1 MSDASSCDLEDSEPG
16 QGPAELPSFARRALV
31 VLWPAFLMAGV
42 QEMLVFVVVDPAT
55 LTCFGVDRLDWP
67 ASAVY
72 TVTFLILWITT
83 ATAGAITQLLQS
95 PGGAPHPW
103 GGFGPP
109 PAESD

>member
-1 MSDASSCDLEDSEPG
+1 MPEALPHSIPPEAP
-16 QGPAELPSFARRALV
+16 PALPSFARQALV

-55 LTCFGVDRLDWP
+55 LTWFGFDRLDWS

-72 TVTFLILWITT
+72 TATFLLLWMTT

-95 PGGAPHPW
+95 PAGTPHPW
-103 GGFGPP
+103 GGFGPS
-109 PAESD
+109 SDPRN